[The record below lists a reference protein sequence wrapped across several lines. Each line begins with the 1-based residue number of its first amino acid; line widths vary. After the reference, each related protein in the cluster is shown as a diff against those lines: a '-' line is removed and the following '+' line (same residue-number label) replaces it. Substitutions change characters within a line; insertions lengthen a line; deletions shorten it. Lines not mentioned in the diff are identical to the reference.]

1 VTVLSHGVAT
11 IVANMTAVQ
20 RIFVFGTLQEGHRN
34 FHINRG
40 RRVGGD
46 WVTAQP
52 LPLYVIGPYRLP
64 WLLNRPGQG
73 VPVIGEVYEVDDA
86 ALADM
91 DRLERLDDPL
101 WYERR
106 RIAVR
111 PLDAPASVPAE
122 EVWVYFGSEA
132 GFADQT
138 VHTGPIDQYTLSM
151 AAQHPLR
158 MP

>member
-1 VTVLSHGVAT
+1 MSDTTPLH
-11 IVANMTAVQ
+11 

-34 FHINRG
+34 FHVNRG
-40 RRVGGD
+40 TRVGD
-46 WVTAQP
+46 HWVTAQP
-52 LPLYVIGPYRLP
+52 HPLYVIGPMRLP

-73 VPVIGEVYEVDDA
+73 VPVIGQLYAVDDA
-86 ALADM
+86 VLADM

-106 RIAVR
+106 RVAVR
-111 PLDAPASVPAE
+111 PHPGAADAAAE

-138 VHTGPIDQYTLSM
+138 VHAGPIDQYTLSV
-151 AAQHPLR
+151 AGQFPVR

>member
-1 VTVLSHGVAT
+1 MSSAPHTPH
-11 IVANMTAVQ
+11 
-20 RIFVFGTLQEGHRN
+20 RIFVFGTLQQGHRN

-40 RRVGGD
+40 ARVGGD

-52 LPLYVIGPYRLP
+52 HPLYVIGPYRLP

-73 VPVIGEVYEVDDA
+73 LQVIGQLYAVDDA
-86 ALADM
+86 VLADM
-91 DRLERLDDPL
+91 DRLERLDDPR

-106 RIAVR
+106 HIAVR
-111 PLDAPASVPAE
+111 PHLPQADVPAE
-122 EVWVYFGSEA
+122 PVWVYFGSEA
-132 GFADQT
+132 GFADQI
-138 VHTGPIDQYTLSM
+138 VHAGPIDQYSLSV

>member
-1 VTVLSHGVAT
+1 MLH
-11 IVANMTAVQ
+11 
-20 RIFVFGTLQEGHRN
+20 RIFVFGTLQQGHRN

-40 RRVGGD
+40 TLVGD
-46 WVTAQP
+46 HWVTAQP
-52 LPLYVIGPYRLP
+52 QPLYVIGRYRLP

-73 VPVIGEVYEVDDA
+73 VPVIGQLYEVDDA
-86 ALADM
+86 ILADM

-106 RIAVR
+106 QIAVR
-111 PLDAPASVPAE
+111 PHPGPHDAPSE
-122 EVWVYFGSEA
+122 TVWVYFGSEA

-138 VHTGPIDQYTLSM
+138 VHAGPIGQYTLSL
-151 AAQHPLR
+151 AAQHPVR